1 MLDIHPPH
9 HAASTRR
16 DFFIH
21 IATITLG
28 LFIALALEQS
38 VEALHHRHQ
47 RHLLEENL
55 REELRANLRKDEE
68 DFRKFAEIRAYL
80 VQLKSAVAARR
91 SGKPVPPPAPPGP
104 SDTRRQRIP
113 VAPSIA
119 IWEAAKLDATLTLL
133 PSEEIRL
140 YHGVVLQYDLVFVA
154 IGDFQNSA
162 FALQSFEERF
172 LDSTGAFDMGDSAPP
187 PNLDSMSA
195 SELAEYESL
204 LASYIKAID
213 RLVVRIHFFD
223 RTARAILA
231 GATSR
236 DDVLRRAFPEQKS
249 PEISLNPLPGAA
261 AHD

>member
-1 MLDIHPPH
+1 MLDVHPAH
-9 HAASTRR
+9 HAATTWR

-28 LFIALALEQS
+28 LFIAIGLEQS
-38 VEALHHRHQ
+38 VEAVHHRHQ

-55 REELRANLRKDEE
+55 REELRANLRKNEE
-68 DFRKFAEIRAYL
+68 DFRTFAEIRAYL
-80 VQLKSAVAARR
+80 IQLKSAVAARR
-91 SGKPVPPPAPPGP
+91 SGKPVPAPAPPGP
-104 SDTRRQRIP
+104 SDTRRQRVP

-119 IWEAAKLDATLTLL
+119 IWDAAKLDATVTLL

-140 YHGVVLQYDLVFVA
+140 YNGIVLQYNLVFVA
-154 IGDFQNSA
+154 MGDFQSSA

-172 LDSTGAFDMGDSAPP
+172 LDSSGAFDLGSNAPP

-195 SELAEYESL
+195 PELTEYESL
-204 LASYIKAID
+204 LATYIKSID
-213 RLVVRIHFFD
+213 RLVMRIHFFD

-236 DDVLRRAFPEQKS
+236 DDVLRRAFPEQG
-249 PEISLNPLPGAA
+249 PHEISLNPLPGAA

>member
-1 MLDIHPPH
+1 MP
-9 HAASTRR
+9 
-16 DFFIH
+16 
-21 IATITLG
+21 
-28 LFIALALEQS
+28 
-38 VEALHHRHQ
+38 
-47 RHLLEENL
+47 LLL
-55 REELRANLRKDEE
+55 CCP
-68 DFRKFAEIRAYL
+68 
-80 VQLKSAVAARR
+80 ARR
-91 SGKPVPPPAPPGP
+91 S
-104 SDTRRQRIP
+104 
-113 VAPSIA
+113 
-119 IWEAAKLDATLTLL
+119 
-133 PSEEIRL
+133 RL

-195 SELAEYESL
+195 AELAEYESL

>member
-1 MLDIHPPH
+1 MLDVHPAH
-9 HAASTRR
+9 HAAGTWR

-28 LFIALALEQS
+28 LFIAIGLEQS

-55 REELRANLRKDEE
+55 RDELRANLRKNDE

-80 VQLKSAVAARR
+80 VQLKSAVSARR
-91 SGKPVPPPAPPGP
+91 SGKPVPPPAPPDP
-104 SDTRRQRIP
+104 SDTRRQRVP

-140 YHGVVLQYDLVFVA
+140 YHGVVLQYDLVFDA
-154 IGDFQNSA
+154 IRDFQHSA

-172 LDSTGAFDMGDSAPP
+172 VDSTGAFDLGDAAPP
-187 PNLDSMSA
+187 PTLDSMSA
-195 SELAEYESL
+195 EELAEYESL
-204 LASYIKAID
+204 LAGYIKAID
-213 RLVVRIHFFD
+213 RLAMRIHFFD
-223 RTARAILA
+223 RTARGILGGAI
-231 GATSR
+231 SR
-236 DDVLRRAFPEQKS
+236 DDLLRRAFPQELT
-249 PEISLNPLPGAA
+249 PTAAPTGA